1 MRLDLQFAE
10 KLKEKLEQRE
20 IKCEIGEINSPR
32 GIALICDYKLPWDDY
47 YKTIQELTRELGGE
61 FYDMSP
67 DEDQCWLVAE
77 FKEDTIHIEPTLIDR
92 KQIEFDIFSERLLF
106 EEEDAESQSNEQ

>member
-1 MRLDLQFAE
+1 MKLDLQFAE

-20 IKCEIGEINSPR
+20 IKCEIEEINSPR

-61 FYDMSP
+61 FHDMSP

-77 FKEDTIHIEPTLIDR
+77 FKEDTIHIEAVADR
-92 KQIEFDIFSERLLF
+92 KQIEFVIYSEKMLL
-106 EEEDAESQSNEQ
+106 EKEDVEDLVK